1 MTERA
6 MATIRTIDAIEPIE
20 NADKIEVAKIGGW
33 EVVVGKGD
41 FSSGDKV
48 IYFEIDSALPLDDA
62 RFSHLAARGSRIIND
77 KPYHVLRTIRLRGIY
92 SQGLVMPYHEFAE
105 EITYAT
111 HSGGDDDLSDG
122 LDREIGVFKWEPPV
136 PVSIGGQVA
145 GGFISGAPKTD
156 AKRVQNL
163 SEGQY
168 AQLLE
173 EGRWIATEKI
183 DGISGTFYN
192 DPDKGI
198 RAASRNWELK
208 ESEDQVHWKMVDK
221 YDLQNTIPQGWV
233 VQGEVAGPGIQK
245 NRLALKEVSL
255 FVFRVLDDAGRDVPR
270 ILWPE
275 EIKSIAAPVYDGLK
289 LPPTVGGAVEQ
300 VNGIKSL
307 VTPGRLTE
315 GVVYWDKDGR
325 EFSFL
330 GRPGFKAIS
339 NKYLERSK
347 D

>member
-1 MTERA
+1 MTERE
-6 MATIRTIDAIEPIE
+6 MATVRTIDAIEPIE

-62 RFSHLAARGSRIIND
+62 RFSHLAARGSRIVDDN
-77 KPYHVLRTIRLRGIY
+77 PVHVLKTIRLRGVY
-92 SQGLVMPYHEFAE
+92 SQGLVMPLEDFEDEVGTVEANSQH
-105 EITYAT
+105 T
-111 HSGGDDDLSDG
+111 
-122 LDREIGVFKWEPPV
+122 LDEALGVFKYEPPV
-136 PVSIGGQVA
+136 PAEIGGQIA
-145 GGFISGAPKTD
+145 GGFISGVPKTD

-163 SEGQY
+163 SENQY

-183 DGISGTFYN
+183 DGTSGTFYN

-208 ESEDQVHWKMVDK
+208 ESEDQVHWKMIKK

-255 FVFRVLDDAGRDVPR
+255 FVFRVMDDAGRDVPR

-275 EIKSIAAPVYDGLK
+275 ELQLWAAPVYEDLV
-289 LPPTVGGAVEQ
+289 LPPTIEEAVAQ

-315 GVVYWDKDGR
+315 GVVWWDRDGR

-330 GRPGFKAIS
+330 GRPGFKCIS
-339 NKYLERSK
+339 NKYLEKSNG
-347 D
+347 